1 MPMRLRPLACLS
13 LLLAACASTD
23 TTGPSGPVMFPPPP
37 DPPRILFLRSVS
49 SGLDVQPKETSWLQN
64 VVVGEDLT
72 DDKPMSKPCA
82 VAFKDGIFYVTDTQ
96 VGCIYRLDF
105 KNKKADQVDLQG
117 RAQLMSPTG
126 ICISPDGLVYVADR
140 ARKQVVVLDAKFQW
154 VKELGPWDPNSA
166 PTDVA
171 VWKNRLYVTDTGT
184 TCTRVFDLTTDK
196 QLMVLGNKDTEDEYT
211 RGPSNLTVDDNG
223 YVYVVDTVYSRVYVW
238 DPDGK
243 FVMHIG
249 KPGDAP
255 GHLARPKGVTV
266 LDRKLWVLDSA
277 FDNCQIFDLQGHALL
292 FFGGQGEAPGSMSF
306 PRKVWV
312 GPGTELFQEELAKA
326 PDFTAESIVVVTNTW
341 GPKISFYAL
350 GKDKKFQYPAVELA
364 EKPSKPAPDP
374 EPATPDAT
382 GKPGAAKAP

>member
-1 MPMRLRPLACLS
+1 MSLRTSAGLF
-13 LLLAACASTD
+13 LLLAACASTE
-23 TTGPSGPVMFPPPP
+23 TTGPAGPVMFPPPP

-49 SGLDVQPKETSWLQN
+49 SGLDVQPKESSWLQN

-72 DDKPMSKPCA
+72 DDKPMGKPCA
-82 VAFKDGIFYVTDTQ
+82 IAYRDGVYYATDTE

-105 KNKKADQVDLQG
+105 ANKKADQVELQG

-126 ICISPDGLVYVADR
+126 ICFSPDGLVYVADR

-154 VKELGPWDPNSA
+154 VAELGPWEPSTA

-171 VWKNRLYVTDTGT
+171 VWKDRPYVTDTGSW
-184 TCTRVFDLTTDK
+184 CTRVFDRTTNK
-196 QLMVLGNKDTEDEYT
+196 QLMVLGNKDSEDEYT
-211 RGPSNLTVDDNG
+211 RGPSNLAVDDNG

-266 LDRKLWVLDSA
+266 VDRKLWVLDAA
-277 FDNCQIFDLQGHALL
+277 FDNCQIFDLQGNALL
-292 FFGGQGEAPGSMSF
+292 FFGERGDAPGSMSM

-312 GPGTELFQEELAKA
+312 GPGVELFKDELAKS
-326 PDFTAESIVVVTNTW
+326 PDFTAENIIVVTNTW

-350 GKDKKFQYPAVELA
+350 GKDKKFEYPAVDLPA
-364 EKPSKPAPDP
+364 RPSKPAPEP
-374 EPATPDAT
+374 EPS
-382 GKPGAAKAP
+382 GKPAEPAPTDKPNGR